1 MKIIIL
7 LSVLLFSAGSFGQE
21 EEITEAPKEVKAKME
36 KKEKKKKQKKVK
48 TKIKLTNAL
57 VIGQMNNPD
66 DRYSIEI
73 AVTQMLRNA
82 NVKAEPSLNLL
93 KLGSDSRILATDSLV
108 EVVKQKGIDTY
119 MLISIRGFDRKY
131 RPGNLDDDFT
141 KSLDQATFF
150 DLYRIDAVSVSF
162 QIKFFRDGK
171 CVHAEII
178 KCGNIADRG
187 SVIKR
192 FRKKLAKRLKR
203 KW

>member
-1 MKIIIL
+1 
-7 LSVLLFSAGSFGQE
+7 
-21 EEITEAPKEVKAKME
+21 
-36 KKEKKKKQKKVK
+36 
-48 TKIKLTNAL
+48 
-57 VIGQMNNPD
+57 MNNPD

-73 AVTQMLRNA
+73 AMTELLRRSNIKTQ
-82 NVKAEPSLNLL
+82 PSLNLL
-93 KLGSDSRILATDSLV
+93 KLGSDSRMLATDSLL
-108 EVVKQKGIDTY
+108 EIVKQKGLDTY

-131 RPGNLDDDFT
+131 RPGNLEDDFA
-141 KSLDQATFF
+141 KSLDQASFF
-150 DLYRIDAVSVSF
+150 DLYRVDAVSISF

-192 FRKKLAKRLKR
+192 FRKKVGKRLK